1 MLFHHRF
8 ACVSVVPLGRPVVP
22 EVYMITAGSSG
33 RMSVRCA
40 RGTDDAESRSTSS
53 QPGGGSRLPPPRH
66 EVPLYRYDAALSVD
80 ETCVVGV
87 GDQGMDG
94 GMVNCIGKFRTGEA
108 EVQRN

>member
-8 ACVSVVPLGRPVVP
+8 ACVSVAPLGRPVVP

-53 QPGGGSRLPPPRH
+53 QPGGGPAPRRH
-66 EVPLYRYDAALSVD
+66 EVPLYRHDAALSVD

-87 GDQGMDG
+87 GDQGVDR
-94 GMVNCIGKFRTGEA
+94 GMVDCVGKFR
-108 EVQRN
+108 